1 MISAIMPKSVKFLPD
16 FADRYDYNFVS
27 CTIELSRTKPM
38 SRQAGPSIVLSVL
51 IVCFFAIALFQRDE
65 PRTRLKR
72 TRSTEKT
79 RARGAMPLPVTDTR
93 SKQSRK
99 QERPIG
105 GVKPGESSALA
116 ATDSVSPRR
125 DQRASGSRSSRA
137 FAHVRGESEPER
149 QPGLNL
155 PASPRGPQRGQA
167 VEPRR
172 TGQAIGRAPRTAFTI
187 TLPSE
192 TVEDVCVR
200 VYGTKDLADSLWRSN
215 RDTLPRRDSPLAA
228 GTLLRTPELR

>member
-1 MISAIMPKSVKFLPD
+1 
-16 FADRYDYNFVS
+16 
-27 CTIELSRTKPM
+27 M

-72 TRSTEKT
+72 TRSTEEAGV
-79 RARGAMPLPVTDTR
+79 RAATPPPVGNMR

-99 QERPIG
+99 LERPIG
-105 GVKPGESSALA
+105 GVQPDEPSVLA
-116 ATDSVSPRR
+116 ATDSVRPKR
-125 DQRASGSRSSRA
+125 DQRASGSHSSKA
-137 FAHVRGESEPER
+137 SAHVRGQAESGG
-149 QPGLNL
+149 QPGLNR
-155 PASPRGPQRGQA
+155 PASPQGQQRGQA
-167 VEPRR
+167 VKPRR
-172 TGQAIGRAPRTAFTI
+172 SGQASGLAPRTGFTV

-192 TVEDVCVR
+192 TVEDVCER
-200 VYGTKDLADSLWRSN
+200 VYGTKGLADSLWRSN